1 MPNSS
6 VSPIPFEKKF
16 HIHNPRPSSPLPP
29 PVTSSKIFP
38 FICQKT
44 APRTRPTCTTP
55 NDYPESRLTRPQRF
69 PAAGAAPY
77 VPIRHC
83 RNLYQGV
90 APPVTVRSMVPVFS
104 APPLPRASMRPS
116 QVVSPS
122 PVRIAPPVCIR
133 QAVPVF
139 AAPPVRKEEPPP
151 AVVAPLPPSLPD
163 QVNETGNK
171 SGDTQGPEAVKL
183 AFGTAQDMMV
193 VGKDLHLRMNPI
205 YMVLNGFSF
214 VVPSLSLEIC
224 S

>member
-6 VSPIPFEKKF
+6 VRPIPFEKKF

-29 PVTSSKIFP
+29 PATSSKILP

-44 APRTRPTCTTP
+44 PPRTRPTCTTP
-55 NDYPESRLTRPQRF
+55 NDYPKSRLIHPQRF
-69 PAAGAAPY
+69 PAAFSAAGAAPY

-83 RNLYQGV
+83 RNPYQGV
-90 APPVTVRSMVPVFS
+90 APPVTIRSMVPVFS
-104 APPLPRASMRPS
+104 APPLPPPSMRPS

-139 AAPPVRKEEPPP
+139 AAPPVRKEEQPP
-151 AVVAPLPPSLPD
+151 AVVAQLPRSLPD

-171 SGDTQGPEAVKL
+171 SGDTQGPEAGML
-183 AFGTAQDMMV
+183 
-193 VGKDLHLRMNPI
+193 
-205 YMVLNGFSF
+205 
-214 VVPSLSLEIC
+214 LEQLKI
-224 S
+224 